1 MISMI
6 ISATDRDFREYQFFM
21 TQTQFRM
28 KLQFSLKYF
37 LITIFIVLVEVL
49 IATKLSHIFFVRAH
63 LGDVIVVML
72 LYTFVRSFVKVNDQ
86 KLIFGI
92 LLFSFL
98 VEFAQY
104 FHMAE
109 KLGFRPG
116 SLMYIVIGNSFS
128 WIDNL
133 CYAIGCL
140 ILYMYVRMAN
150 NGGVTSVSNP

>member
-1 MISMI
+1 
-6 ISATDRDFREYQFFM
+6 
-21 TQTQFRM
+21 M

-37 LITIFIVLVEVL
+37 LLTLLIFLVEIL
-49 IATKLSHIFFVRAH
+49 IATKLSGIFFVRAY

-72 LYTFVRSFVKVNDQ
+72 MYTFVKSFVKVNDQ
-86 KLIFGI
+86 KLILGI
-92 LLFSFL
+92 LIFSFM

-104 FHMAE
+104 FHIAE

-133 CYAIGCL
+133 CYAVGCL
-140 ILYMYVRMAN
+140 ILYIFVRTTN
-150 NGGVTSVSNP
+150 NDGLTSPPNT